1 MQEDRFRIGRV
12 WALLGSGLMLAALGL
27 AIATVLGADRLA
39 PGESPGAKGREL
51 AFAYVA
57 ATAAGVGAAA
67 LLAGVLAR
75 RYAAVCWSAAILP
88 AAYLVMY
95 ATPRAVSGDVVPMV
109 NFGVAAAV
117 GVMSLFVL
125 RGVGSRMQYAACL
138 GTLAVAGMFFQFWEP
153 PPPKPVPIEKSLVEH
168 FPRTLAGWDG
178 KHRPLPEAVEKQVGA
193 DEYLNLQFQSSGEHP
208 GGYVYITYNAN
219 AWSNIPHVPWVCMT
233 QAGYIK
239 KRGEKRDVVIRKIP
253 GREITV
259 NVLLFEAKPGLLRAR
274 ALMLQYFNV
283 GRTYTPSREWARILG
298 TRGSL
303 GREGSFLSQTQIA
316 VWLTAGE
323 EGDPMAKDSAAYSQ
337 AVGILNEV
345 APILEKEYYPDLGG
359 TGGEK

>member
-1 MQEDRFRIGRV
+1 MQEDRFKIGRV

-27 AIATVLGADRLA
+27 AIVTVLGTDRLA
-39 PGESPGAKGREL
+39 PGESPGTKGREL

-57 ATAAGVGAAA
+57 AAAAGVGAAA

-88 AAYLVMY
+88 AAYLVMC

-117 GVMSLFVL
+117 GVISLFLL

-153 PPPKPVPIEKSLVEH
+153 PPPKPVPIKKSLVEH
-168 FPRTLAGWDG
+168 FLRTLAGWDG
-178 KHRPLPEAVEKQVGA
+178 KHRPLPEVVEKVVGA
-193 DEYLNLQFQSSGEHP
+193 DEYLNLQLFSPEGAP
-208 GGYVYITYNAN
+208 RGYVYITYNAN

-239 KRGEKRDVVIRKIP
+239 KRGEKRDVVIQNIP

-259 NVLLFEAKPGLLRAR
+259 NVLLFETKPGLPRAR
-274 ALMLQYFNV
+274 ALVLQYFNV
-283 GRTYTPSREWARILG
+283 GGTYTPSREWARVLG

-316 VWLTAGE
+316 VWLSAGE

-345 APILEKEYYPDLGG
+345 APILEKEYYPDLAGA
-359 TGGEK
+359 GGER